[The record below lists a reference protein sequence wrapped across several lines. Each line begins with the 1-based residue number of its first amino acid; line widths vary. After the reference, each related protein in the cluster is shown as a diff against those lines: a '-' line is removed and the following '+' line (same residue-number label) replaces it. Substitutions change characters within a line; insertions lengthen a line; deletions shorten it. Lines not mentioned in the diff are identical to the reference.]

1 MTQLR
6 ISKEIDLKWKKCNS
20 ETESYENQIEKLFR
34 GSKKRIIQ
42 IDKAISELEDRSL
55 KTKSRFPGEIA
66 TTSVMQLIPL

>member
-1 MTQLR
+1 MTKLR
-6 ISKEIDLKWKKCNS
+6 ISKEIDLKRKKCNS
-20 ETESYENQIEKLFR
+20 ETESYENQVEKLSR
-34 GSKKRIIQ
+34 GSKKQFIQ